1 MRIKCRDVDQFVENL
16 KGNKIWNN
24 IIYYDRSSVEESEVS
39 KKKYYQ
45 LSCVIELDG
54 GQALLECGIY
64 CGLNIYAKDGHL
76 DGTERQKQLH
86 QRMIDFVEDDS
97 SLKFLP
103 GILDM

>member
-24 IIYYDRSSVEESEVS
+24 IIYYDRSSVEETEVVS
-39 KKKYYQ
+39 KVYYQ

-54 GQALLECGIY
+54 GQALLECGID
-64 CGLNIYAKDGHL
+64 CRNDINSSDGHS

-97 SLKFLP
+97 TLKFLP